1 MTAFR
6 FSPKVIHHPGDI
18 AVADSRGPCFDPVVM
33 SAEPIPYVSVEDYLA
48 GELRSE
54 VRHEYFDGFV
64 TAMAGTSDRHEIVAG
79 NLFGAL
85 LNHLRG
91 KPCRPFVSGMKLR
104 LRVRER
110 DLFYYPD
117 IMVACQPTDNAR
129 YFREQ
134 PVLLG
139 EVLSEDENKDLVEKY
154 FAYQRIAALA
164 EYIVLSQNPAQPE
177 VQIFRRSEGWD
188 EVETHRDP
196 AAQFTLRSVGLT
208 LTLGD
213 LYVA

>member
-1 MTAFR
+1 
-6 FSPKVIHHPGDI
+6 
-18 AVADSRGPCFDPVVM
+18 M
-33 SAEPIPYVSVEDYLA
+33 SAEAIPYVSVEDYLS

-54 VRHEYFDGFV
+54 ARHEYFDGFV
-64 TAMAGTSDRHEIVAG
+64 RELAGASDLHEILAG
-79 NLFGAL
+79 NLFAAL
-85 LNHLRG
+85 HTHLRG
-91 KPCRPFVSGMKLR
+91 KSCRVFKDGMKLH
-104 LRVRER
+104 LRVQNR

-117 IMVACQPTDNAR
+117 LMVACQPEDNAR

-154 FAYQRIAALA
+154 FAYQRIAALE
-164 EYIVLSQNPAQPE
+164 EYIVLSQSPAQPE
-177 VQIFRRSEGWD
+177 VQIFRRSENWEAG
-188 EVETHRDP
+188 EVHRDP

-213 LYVA
+213 LYAT

>member
-1 MTAFR
+1 
-6 FSPKVIHHPGDI
+6 
-18 AVADSRGPCFDPVVM
+18 M
-33 SAEPIPYVSVEDYLA
+33 SAEPIPYVSVDDYLA

-64 TAMAGTSDRHEIVAG
+64 TAMAGASDIHEIIAG
-79 NLFGAL
+79 NLFLAL
-85 LNHLRG
+85 GNHLRG
-91 KPCRPFVSGMKLR
+91 KPCRPFQSGMKLR

-154 FAYQRIAALA
+154 FAYQRIAALE
-164 EYIVLSQNPAQPE
+164 EYIVLNQNPAQPE
-177 VQIFRRSEGWD
+177 VQIFRRAEGWD
-188 EVETHRDP
+188 EVETHNDP

>member
-1 MTAFR
+1 M
-6 FSPKVIHHPGDI
+6 P
-18 AVADSRGPCFDPVVM
+18 
-33 SAEPIPYVSVEDYLA
+33 AEAIPYVSVEDYLA

-54 VRHEYFDGFV
+54 ERHEYFDGIV
-64 TAMAGTSDRHEIVAG
+64 TAMAGASDIHEIIAG

-91 KPCRPFVSGMKLR
+91 KPCRPFQSGMKLR
-104 LRVRER
+104 LRVQNR

-117 IMVACQPTDNAR
+117 IMVTCQPTDNAR

-134 PVLLG
+134 PILLG
-139 EVLSEDENKDLVEKY
+139 EVLSGDENKDLVEKY
-154 FAYQRIAALA
+154 FAYQRIASLE
-164 EYIVLSQNPAQPE
+164 EYIILGQDRTRPE
-177 VQIFRRSEGWD
+177 VRIFRRDDGW
-188 EVETHRDP
+188 EAGEIHTDP

-213 LYVA
+213 LYAL

>member
-1 MTAFR
+1 
-6 FSPKVIHHPGDI
+6 
-18 AVADSRGPCFDPVVM
+18 M
-33 SAEPIPYVSVEDYLA
+33 SAETIPYVSVEDYLA

-54 VRHEYFDGFV
+54 ERHEYFDGIV
-64 TAMAGTSDRHEIVAG
+64 TAMAGASDVHEIVAG

-91 KPCRPFVSGMKLR
+91 KPCRPFQSGMKLR
-104 LRVRER
+104 LRVQNR

-117 IMVACQPTDNAR
+117 IMVTCEPTDNAR

-134 PVLLG
+134 PVLLA
-139 EVLSEDENKDLVEKY
+139 EILSQDENKDLVEKY
-154 FAYQRIAALA
+154 FAYQRIAALE
-164 EYIVLSQNPAQPE
+164 EYLVFNQEPAHPQ
-177 VQIFRRSEGWD
+177 VRIFRRADGW
-188 EVETHRDP
+188 ETVEIHTDP

-213 LYVA
+213 LYAA

>member
-1 MTAFR
+1 
-6 FSPKVIHHPGDI
+6 
-18 AVADSRGPCFDPVVM
+18 M
-33 SAEPIPYVSVEDYLA
+33 SAETIPYVIVEDYLA

-54 VRHEYFDGFV
+54 ERHEYFDGFV
-64 TAMAGTSDRHEIVAG
+64 TAMAGASDSHEIIVG
-79 NLFGAL
+79 NLFLAL
-85 LNHLRG
+85 GNHLRG
-91 KPCRPFVSGMKLR
+91 KPCRPFQSGMKLR
-104 LRVRER
+104 LRVQNR

-154 FAYQRIAALA
+154 FAYQRIAALD

-188 EVETHRDP
+188 EVETHNDP
-196 AAQFTLRSVGLT
+196 AAQFTLCSVGLT

-213 LYVA
+213 LYTA